1 MMTHDELKSLLRY
14 DPETGKFYWIKS
26 RVACRSGDQCG
37 SYSKALGYNLVG
49 FKYKSYRA
57 NRLAFFYMTGRWPA
71 GHVDHINGDSSD
83 DRWCNLREC
92 TPQQNAY
99 NSRPRG
105 AVKGISWDTARE
117 KWLAQARIGG
127 VKKNLGRF
135 DCFGKAVQR
144 HRIARKAAHGEF
156 YRAI

>member
-1 MMTHDELKSLLRY
+1 MTHDELKSLLRY
-14 DPETGKFYWIKS
+14 EPETGKFYWVKS
-26 RVACRSGDQCG
+26 RVACRAGDQCG
-37 SYSKALGYNLVG
+37 SYCKTLGYNQVG
-49 FKYKSYRA
+49 VKYKSHRA
-57 NRLAFFYMTGRWPA
+57 NRLAFFYMTGRWPN

-105 AVKGISWDTARE
+105 VVKGISWDSERK
-117 KWLAQARIGG
+117 KWLAQARIDG

-135 DCFGKAVQR
+135 ECFGEAVQR
-144 HRIARKAAHGEF
+144 HRSVCKKAHGEF
-156 YRAI
+156 YRAA